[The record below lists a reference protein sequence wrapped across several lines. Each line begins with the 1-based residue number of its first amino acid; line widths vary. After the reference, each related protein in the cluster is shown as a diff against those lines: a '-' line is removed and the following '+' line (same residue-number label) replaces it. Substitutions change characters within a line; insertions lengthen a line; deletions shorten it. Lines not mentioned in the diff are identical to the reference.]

1 MEEKRE
7 ERERE
12 LVADPDSNAG
22 QCAHRVCIRVCTV
35 CVRVY
40 ALCTKRT
47 RGKQGD
53 SRTRKDSSFLFVFIS
68 PPRFKEREQHKVA
81 PCAIRLSSWVQLQ

>member
-12 LVADPDSNAG
+12 LIADPDSNAG

-40 ALCTKRT
+40 AVCTKRT

-53 SRTRKDSSFLFVFIS
+53 S
-68 PPRFKEREQHKVA
+68 
-81 PCAIRLSSWVQLQ
+81 